1 METVK
6 RVYTLAAEAW
16 RSEVDVSTVAQ
27 VYHPEI
33 LIEERTDFP
42 DSDTYQGYA
51 GLARWWNAFRDVYE
65 EVRLE
70 PQEFIPHGDRVV
82 VRVRHVLRSKG
93 GVALEQEVAHVFQ
106 VRDDR
111 VVHMTGYGDVEQAL
125 QMVRAAD
132 R

>member
-1 METVK
+1 M
-6 RVYTLAAEAW
+6 
-16 RSEVDVSTVAQ
+16 STVAQ

>member
-16 RSEVDVSTVAQ
+16 RSEADASTVAR

-33 LIEERTDFP
+33 VIEERTDFP